1 MISLGRFSVR
11 TSAVLEAFFV
21 TLLWSTSWILIKFG
35 LKDIPAITFAGL
47 RFTIA
52 FICLAP
58 FVLRRRNFESMRTWN
73 GSLWRRLI
81 LLGFTFV
88 FITSGAQFLALSYM
102 PAVTTNMIMS
112 FTIFIVSFLGIILLK
127 ESPTW
132 LHWTGLGLY
141 LVGVVLYFYPMVLP
155 RNEITG
161 MTIMGV
167 CIFANAISS
176 VLGRSINREKVVE
189 PILVTVITVG
199 IGGAMLLI
207 TGILVQG
214 LPKISLMSIGIVV
227 WLGMVNSAFAYT
239 LWNHS
244 MRALT
249 AAESSLINS
258 AMLAQIA
265 VLAWLF
271 LGERPGERAL
281 IGLVF
286 VAVGIFIV
294 QLKPAAPKII
304 EDTQPVISAT
314 LEPENKTL
322 LP

>member
-1 MISLGRFSVR
+1 
-11 TSAVLEAFFV
+11 
-21 TLLWSTSWILIKFG
+21 
-35 LKDIPAITFAGL
+35 
-47 RFTIA
+47 
-52 FICLAP
+52 
-58 FVLRRRNFESMRTWN
+58 
-73 GSLWRRLI
+73 
-81 LLGFTFV
+81 
-88 FITSGAQFLALSYM
+88 
-102 PAVTTNMIMS
+102 
-112 FTIFIVSFLGIILLK
+112 
-127 ESPTW
+127 
-132 LHWTGLGLY
+132 
-141 LVGVVLYFYPMVLP
+141 
-155 RNEITG
+155 
-161 MTIMGV
+161 
-167 CIFANAISS
+167 
-176 VLGRSINREKVVE
+176 
-189 PILVTVITVG
+189 
-199 IGGAMLLI
+199 MLLI